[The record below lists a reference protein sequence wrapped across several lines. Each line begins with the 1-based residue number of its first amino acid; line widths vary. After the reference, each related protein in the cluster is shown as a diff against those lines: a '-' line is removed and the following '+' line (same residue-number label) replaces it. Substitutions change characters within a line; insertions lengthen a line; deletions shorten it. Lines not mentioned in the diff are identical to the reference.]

1 MDFGAFVTICPGKDG
16 LVHVSQ
22 ISNERVEKVGDK
34 LKEGDMVKVKV
45 LEVDKQGRIRLSM
58 KAVEEGEGVV
68 GRVSRHL
75 PSQSKSGL
83 RPAFSFAGTSKVA
96 LQGLPDAEPRTFAMG
111 GCCAAGVMKTAPDLF
126 KPWSLRMTSRR
137 DLLKFGTL
145 AAAAAAIPAFACR
158 AGPRHRRQGRQTVE
172 ILILGGTGFT
182 GPFQVNYALAR
193 GHKVTLFNRGKRP
206 SPEWPGEVE
215 QLHGDR
221 NTGDLKSLQG
231 RKWDVC
237 IDNPTS
243 LPFWVRDAAKVLK
256 GNVDHYMFISTI
268 SVYADGSTHGIDE
281 NSPLAVYKG
290 KDAMAE
296 TQDSLRADMEI
307 LRFAEGAERG
317 RGAQALRRTQYH
329 CSTRQSSARATRP
342 TASPTGR
349 SGELG
354 GEMLVPG
361 DGQDPIQIIDGR
373 DLGEWMCGSRK
384 RRPWHLQRVG
394 PDYTLTTDAM
404 VYGCQAVTDD
414 DLQLTHA
421 TPKFIDGRRSSC
433 RSGCHARTTR
443 TRATAR

>member
-1 MDFGAFVTICPGKDG
+1 MRST
-16 LVHVSQ
+16 
-22 ISNERVEKVGDK
+22 
-34 LKEGDMVKVKV
+34 
-45 LEVDKQGRIRLSM
+45 
-58 KAVEEGEGVV
+58 
-68 GRVSRHL
+68 
-75 PSQSKSGL
+75 
-83 RPAFSFAGTSKVA
+83 
-96 LQGLPDAEPRTFAMG
+96 
-111 GCCAAGVMKTAPDLF
+111 
-126 KPWSLRMTSRR
+126 RR

-145 AAAAAAIPAFACR
+145 AAAAAALPAFAMPAAAAAPVAKAAR
-158 AGPRHRRQGRQTVE
+158 SLN

-221 NTGDLKSLQG
+221 NTADLKSLQG

-268 SVYADGSTHGIDE
+268 SVYADGSKHGIDE

-296 TQDSLRADMEI
+296 TQESLRADMENLYGSLKALSEAEVRKHYGERSTI
-307 LRFAEGAERG
+307 VRPGYIVGPRDETDRFTYWPLRV
-317 RGAQALRRTQYH
+317 AQ
-329 CSTRQSSARATRP
+329 
-342 TASPTGR
+342 
-349 SGELG
+349 G

-361 DGQDPIQIIDGR
+361 DGQDPIQVIDGR
-373 DLGEWMCGSRK
+373 DLGEWMVRLAEAKAYGIFNA
-384 RRPWHLQRVG
+384 VG

-404 VYGCQAVTDD
+404 VYGCQAVTANGV
-414 DLQLTHA
+414 QLTHV
-421 TPKFIDGRRSSC
+421 TPQFIDEQKVELPIWVPRADNSYAGYGTVSN
-433 RSGCHARTTR
+433 ARALAAGMTLRPLATTVADLLEWFHGLPADR
-443 TRATAR
+443 QAKPRAGITREKETELLTAWKSRADA